1 MRHGDFDW
9 VHWIDTCLN
18 VAMHGHQTE
27 MYDAAFRDF
36 FGAEPPRRIPGFP
49 VIRGASPNHWCS
61 GCSIIVNYHLNF
73 NFIWKYSD
81 KLYSGLLLSLE
92 LAFVS
97 ILIGCLIGLG
107 LAVGI
112 RAVIGG

>member
-1 MRHGDFDW
+1 
-9 VHWIDTCLN
+9 
-18 VAMHGHQTE
+18 
-27 MYDAAFRDF
+27 
-36 FGAEPPRRIPGFP
+36 
-49 VIRGASPNHWCS
+49 
-61 GCSIIVNYHLNF
+61 VNYHLNF